1 MNISGRTVLLTG
13 ATGGIGNA
21 IARALTARGAQMIL
35 TGRRVDV
42 LEGLAREVGGRTI
55 AADLADRAGVLR
67 LVDEAVDILVANAA
81 LPGTGLITDFSEE
94 EIDRALDV
102 NLRAPIILARHLI
115 EPMRR
120 RGAGHMVFVSS
131 LAGMAPSAKSSLYCA
146 TKFGLRGFAL
156 SLREDLHGIGV
167 GVSVVAPGFV
177 REAGMFADSGVQL
190 PRWPGLGS
198 VSPQD
203 VARAVVE
210 AIEHDRGEVNVAP
223 LTLRA
228 GAALASVAPGIAA
241 ALGRRLG
248 SEKIVSDLAVGQR
261 DKR

>member
-1 MNISGRTVLLTG
+1 VNISGRTVLLTG
-13 ATGGIGNA
+13 ATGGIGHA
-21 IARALTARGAQMIL
+21 IARALAGGGARLVL

-42 LEGLAREVGGRTI
+42 LEGLAHEVAGRTV
-55 AADLADRAGVLR
+55 AADLSDRDAVLR
-67 LVDEAVDILVANAA
+67 LLAEPVDILVANAG

-102 NLRAPIILARHLI
+102 NLRAPIMLARHLI
-115 EPMRR
+115 EPMRQH
-120 RGAGHMVFVSS
+120 GGGHMVFVSS
-131 LAGMAPSAKSSLYCA
+131 LAGMAASAKSSLYCA

-156 SLREDLHGIGV
+156 SLREDLRGSGV
-167 GVSVVAPGFV
+167 GVSIVSPGFV

-190 PRWPGLGS
+190 PRGVGS
-198 VSPQD
+198 VSPED
-203 VARAVVE
+203 VARAVVDS
-210 AIEHDRGEVNVAP
+210 IEHDRGEVSVAP

-228 GAALASVAPGIAA
+228 GAAIASVAPGIAA

-248 SEKIVSDLAVGQR
+248 SDRLVGDLAEGQR